1 MRRLLVL
8 LLGLPL
14 AALLGALLA
23 ANTLPGRTAIER
35 LAVASVPGLTLAGLD
50 GPIPGRIVLARAEL
64 ADQDGP
70 WLRLA
75 GLVVQPDWPAL
86 LRGEARVAL
95 LSAEEV
101 TLLRLPA
108 GEAPPA
114 PAGPLAA
121 PELTPPGLPLPVALD
136 RLAIARLRIAE
147 PVLGVPLDLSLR
159 AAARLADGRATVTL
173 AAAET
178 GEGARA
184 ELDGSLDGDGLR
196 LRIALAEGAAGRIP
210 ALLGLPPGETRLAL
224 SLAGPVADL
233 AIEADA
239 RIGRAG
245 DDGSPPGDPM
255 RPGAGTFPPP
265 AAHPHT
271 PGHRPDG
278 AAGDTSARA
287 VATAALRLSGR
298 LGLPPP
304 GGATMALEAIVSA
317 APLPGLPL
325 PLTATLDATLPPEG
339 PLRLSRLA
347 LAAQGAEA
355 EASGEIALGTL
366 EARLRLRVA
375 AEAAAPFAALL
386 PEGLSWS
393 ALAADADVTGPLA
406 DPALRLSV
414 RAARIEAAGRVAQQ
428 ASLDLDIAT
437 PLSALRGAARL
448 AATLD
453 GQMLAVEAE
462 GAPEG
467 GRIRL
472 DRFTARAAG
481 AEATARLTLDPEALR
496 AEGEA
501 VLTAPDLAPLGAL
514 AGVALAGDAELRIAL
529 APAAGGAQRAT
540 LAARLERGR
549 VAGTP
554 VSGRVELDA
563 VLRPDALQG
572 EAALRLAGEAAGVTV
587 QAETAA
593 ALADGAL
600 RLDLSRLEA
609 RHPSA
614 GLRLAAP
621 GTVAVAPD
629 RAATLSDLRFA
640 ATGGGTLALAGRWGP
655 EEADV
660 TARLSGLPVALAGA
674 LAPELGLA
682 GTLSG
687 EARLSGPVAAPDLA
701 VTLSGS
707 GLRAEAFAG
716 LPPGTLRITA
726 RLPGLARLEAD
737 IAADLGAAGRVT
749 GRLSLPRGFAP
760 ADPLGLRL
768 TGQADLARLSA
779 PLLAAGADRVAGRL
793 DLDVTAG
800 GRIGQPTLSGT
811 ARLANGRWANAALGA
826 TLTDIA
832 AVLRGSGDAVVIERL
847 TAATAGNGR
856 LSARGRIGLG
866 AGLPLDL
873 TVEARGARP
882 VQSDLAA
889 GTLDGDLRLTGEAL
903 GRSRLAGTV
912 TLRRLEINIPERV
925 PPALRTIPNV
935 EERGAGAT
943 TAEAGPAAAPPEME
957 LAVTVEAPRA
967 VFVRGQGVDAELG
980 GRMEVGGTLA
990 APQPVGGFALRRGT
1004 LSLLDRRLEFTRGTL
1019 GFDGTLSPTL
1029 DFVATSRVRDVALT
1043 ATVSG
1048 SAAAPDIAFSSVPE
1062 LPQDEILA
1070 RLLFDRPVAQL
1081 SPFQIAQLG
1090 AAVAGAAG
1098 LTGGGEGLLGRIRR
1112 ALALDRLA
1120 VGSERQGEAE
1130 AAATLEGGR
1139 YVADGVFV
1147 GVTQGAQGGPPRVGV
1162 QIDLL
1167 PRLRLEG
1174 RTGGAEGGGRLGLTY
1189 EVEY

>member
-1 MRRLLVL
+1 MRRLLGL
-8 LLGLPL
+8 LLGLPVL
-14 AALLGALLA
+14 AVLGALLA
-23 ANTLPGRTAIER
+23 ANTAPGRAAIER
-35 LAVASVPGLTLAGLD
+35 LAAGAVPGLTVAGLD
-50 GPIPGRIVLARAEL
+50 GPLPGRLLLAAAEL
-64 ADQDGP
+64 ADEDGP
-70 WLRLA
+70 WLRLS
-75 GLVVQPDWPAL
+75 GLVVQPDWAAL
-86 LRGEARVAL
+86 LRGEARLTA

-108 GEAPPA
+108 GEAAPA
-114 PAGPLAA
+114 PAGPVAA
-121 PELTPPGLPLPVALD
+121 PELPLPVALD
-136 RLAIARLRIAE
+136 RLEIGRLRIAG

-159 AAARLADGRATVTL
+159 GAARLADGRLVVTL
-173 AAAET
+173 AAAEA
-178 GEGARA
+178 GDGARA
-184 ELDGSLDGDGLR
+184 ELEAGLDGDGLR
-196 LRIALAEGAAGRIP
+196 LRL
-210 ALLGLPPGETRLAL
+210 RLA
-224 SLAGPVADL
+224 
-233 AIEADA
+233 ADA
-239 RIGRAG
+239 
-245 DDGSPPGDPM
+245 S
-255 RPGAGTFPPP
+255 
-265 AAHPHT
+265 
-271 PGHRPDG
+271 
-278 AAGDTSARA
+278 
-287 VATAALRLSGR
+287 
-298 LGLPPP
+298 
-304 GGATMALEAIVSA
+304 
-317 APLPGLPL
+317 
-325 PLTATLDATLPPEG
+325 
-339 PLRLSRLA
+339 
-347 LAAQGAEA
+347 
-355 EASGEIALGTL
+355 
-366 EARLRLRVA
+366 
-375 AEAAAPFAALL
+375 APFAALL

-393 ALAADADVTGPLA
+393 GLSAEAEATGPPA
-406 DPALRLSV
+406 DPALRLV
-414 RAARIEAAGRVAQQ
+414 LRAARIEAAGRVAEQV
-428 ASLDLDIAT
+428 SLDLDVAA
-437 PLSALRGAARL
+437 PLSAPRGAARL

-453 GQMLAVEAE
+453 GQPLAAEAE

-481 AEATARLTLDPEALR
+481 AEAMARLAFDPVALR

-501 VLTAPDLAPLGAL
+501 VLAAADLAPLGAL
-514 AGVALAGDAELRIAL
+514 AGVALAGAAEVRIAL
-529 APAAGGAQRAT
+529 APAADGAQGAT
-540 LAARLERGR
+540 LAARLDGGR
-549 VAGTP
+549 IAGTP
-554 VSGRVELDA
+554 VSGRVEVDA
-563 VLRPDALQG
+563 VLRPEGQQA
-572 EAALRLAGEAAGVTV
+572 EATLRLAGEAAGVALS
-587 QAETAA
+587 AETAA
-593 ALADGAL
+593 ALAEGAL

-609 RHPSA
+609 RHPAA
-614 GLRLAAP
+614 GLSLAAP

-629 RAATLSDLRFA
+629 GGVTLTGLRFA
-640 ATGGGTLALAGRWGP
+640 AAGGGTLAVAGRWGP
-655 EEADV
+655 EEADL
-660 TARLSGLPVALAGA
+660 TARLAGLPAALLPG
-674 LAPELGLA
+674 LGLD

-687 EARLSGPVAAPDLA
+687 EARLSGPVAAPDLVA
-701 VTLSGS
+701 TLSGT
-707 GLRAEAFAG
+707 GLGAEATAG
-716 LPPGTLRITA
+716 LPPGSLRVTA
-726 RLPGLARLEAD
+726 RMPGLARLEAD
-737 IAADLGAAGRVT
+737 IAAELGAAGRVA
-749 GRLSLPRGFAP
+749 GRLSLPGGFGAG
-760 ADPLGLRL
+760 DPLSLRL
-768 TGQADLARLSA
+768 TGQGDLARLSA

-800 GRIGQPTLSGT
+800 GRIGQPVLEGS
-811 ARLANGRWANAALGA
+811 ARLTGGRWENAALGA
-826 TLTDIA
+826 TLTDISA
-832 AVLRGSGDAVVIERL
+832 ELRGSGDAVVIERL
-847 TAATAGNGR
+847 AAATPGNGR

-873 TVEARGARP
+873 VVEARGARP

-889 GTLDGDLRLTGEAL
+889 GTLDADLRLTGEAL

-912 TLRRLEINIPERV
+912 TLRRLEITIPERM

-935 EERGAGAT
+935 EERGAGA
-943 TAEAGPAAAPPEME
+943 AAAPAAPAAAPPEVE

-990 APQPVGGFALRRGT
+990 APQPVGGFTMRRGT

-1120 VGSERQGEAE
+1120 VGSERRGEAE
-1130 AAATLEGGR
+1130 AEATLEGGR

-1189 EVEY
+1189 EMEY